1 MSLSVPE
8 ADLPSALDAQQA
20 VEAAY
25 AHELAEI
32 AGHLV
37 RGLPTL
43 VECDKELAPYLFM
56 NVRSR
61 LRDRNLR
68 CIYLDGRPREGDQPG
83 GPMPVGLIGTMIAQL
98 REAVRG
104 AVDRRVVVLPHLDL
118 LTTSQGGLTGEAR
131 EVIPLLYENPELVW
145 LGFKDPSFP
154 LPKVIENLFPHR
166 MSILGI
172 ARDRLRNLVT
182 QREARKF
189 GRTFNPWQ
197 LYKFVSGVNAV
208 RLRRLLSTLE
218 GEDYPADPKQAYR
231 QLRAATVSGALE
243 IPDIDLD
250 KDIGGYAKTKKQLR
264 QEILDVLTKRDNASN
279 PDDVARLE
287 ELLPKGMIFWGPPGT
302 GKTYFAKAIATAIGA
317 AITIVSGP
325 ELKSKWV
332 GESLPY
338 EEPVLVVVNGVA
350 KKLPIGEL
358 VENHRD
364 TDDVKA
370 WTVTDD
376 GRTRLAP
383 VTGFLK
389 HKGPDYIDVLVTET
403 GRQVRVTGGHS
414 LFVRNVDDTLGEVF
428 AEQVV
433 AGETRV
439 AVPLR
444 LVPPETVTELNLL
457 ELLSGREDVR
467 VQGYDEQVAEVV
479 ETVGVAKATAVI
491 GVDVRKLNWKQ
502 RKPLT
507 VAAFEKL
514 VAEGGT
520 EPDAEPLTLYC
531 WHRNKTLPA
540 ILPLTAELGEFFGLW
555 AADGCYA
562 NTGVRIASNLDQVDK
577 IEALCNGLFGH
588 ATRYEKKYEGSRSVD
603 LVIDHTLLRHVMA
616 DGLGLQDGS
625 GRKRVPGFVFLA
637 PKPVVA
643 AFLRGYFTGDG
654 SFTGKYI
661 EATTTSRELADDVV
675 TLLQYFGIAAR
686 IRTRLEHSG
695 STSYRVR
702 FVWSKFLRTFADE
715 IGFMDDTR
723 QAKLRAYVD
732 GMTFRRDLQ
741 TPQAHITRDVLW
753 DTVVEKRREPYAR
766 EHVYDL
772 SVAGTERFIAGFGNV
787 LVHNSEENLR
797 MVFHKARQSAPA
809 IIVFDELDSF
819 ATRRGTFTGSGV
831 EHSMV
836 NQLLTEM
843 DGFHKEEL
851 VFIVGTT
858 NFVESLDP
866 ALLRPGRFE
875 FHLHIPY
882 PDDADRREIL
892 KIYDAKMKLQMTEE
906 AFAHAVRRTGESF
919 MTNTGTP
926 FSGDHLNALCRSVAR
941 IRLRDNIDGPTTP
954 KEVERGFNEYEEKV
968 DLSEKDSVLV
978 ATHEAGH
985 FVVSLFCPHHPA
997 PERVTI
1003 QSEMPWAPFYT
1014 GYKRD
1019 DKRKVGYSRME
1030 LLDRLCVLYGGIEAE
1045 RLLMGDVSTGASGF
1059 GSPSGDL
1066 FRGTQLAR
1074 MLVEVCGMSG
1084 MVAPLRVYHDA
1095 EGERDVHSGAV
1106 AEAIDRQVNTFIA
1119 EAQHRAAKLLA
1130 DHKADLVALRDE
1142 LLADKTIEPDR
1153 VATIIADVRAKYAAE
1168 FAAADTV
1175 SPPTPD
1181 VSPEEA
1187 TPLDKP
1193 ATEAKPKKQK

>member
-250 KDIGGYAKTKKQLR
+250 KDIGGYEKTKKQLR

-332 GESLPY
+332 GE
-338 EEPVLVVVNGVA
+338 
-350 KKLPIGEL
+350 
-358 VENHRD
+358 
-364 TDDVKA
+364 
-370 WTVTDD
+370 
-376 GRTRLAP
+376 
-383 VTGFLK
+383 
-389 HKGPDYIDVLVTET
+389 
-403 GRQVRVTGGHS
+403 
-414 LFVRNVDDTLGEVF
+414 
-428 AEQVV
+428 
-433 AGETRV
+433 
-439 AVPLR
+439 
-444 LVPPETVTELNLL
+444 
-457 ELLSGREDVR
+457 
-467 VQGYDEQVAEVV
+467 
-479 ETVGVAKATAVI
+479 
-491 GVDVRKLNWKQ
+491 
-502 RKPLT
+502 
-507 VAAFEKL
+507 
-514 VAEGGT
+514 
-520 EPDAEPLTLYC
+520 
-531 WHRNKTLPA
+531 
-540 ILPLTAELGEFFGLW
+540 
-555 AADGCYA
+555 
-562 NTGVRIASNLDQVDK
+562 
-577 IEALCNGLFGH
+577 
-588 ATRYEKKYEGSRSVD
+588 
-603 LVIDHTLLRHVMA
+603 
-616 DGLGLQDGS
+616 
-625 GRKRVPGFVFLA
+625 
-637 PKPVVA
+637 
-643 AFLRGYFTGDG
+643 
-654 SFTGKYI
+654 
-661 EATTTSRELADDVV
+661 
-675 TLLQYFGIAAR
+675 
-686 IRTRLEHSG
+686 
-695 STSYRVR
+695 
-702 FVWSKFLRTFADE
+702 
-715 IGFMDDTR
+715 
-723 QAKLRAYVD
+723 
-732 GMTFRRDLQ
+732 
-741 TPQAHITRDVLW
+741 
-753 DTVVEKRREPYAR
+753 
-766 EHVYDL
+766 
-772 SVAGTERFIAGFGNV
+772 
-787 LVHNSEENLR
+787 SEENLR

-882 PDDADRREIL
+882 PDDADRKEIL
-892 KIYDAKMKLQMTEE
+892 KIYDAKMKLQMSEE

-968 DLSEKDSVLV
+968 DLSEKDSFLV

-1084 MVAPLRVYHDA
+1084 MAAPLRVYHDA

-1130 DHKADLVALRDE
+1130 DHKADLIALRDE

-1168 FAAADTV
+1168 FAAADTATA